1 MLNLNRSLLESRAAV
16 AEAPAPA
23 PAAKPS
29 LIFAETMANLSKP
42 KEAAPSKSEETRP
55 PESQEE
61 KRKRLRKE
69 ERRKLRVSFKP
80 DDLLVS
86 IREFVHDPEEE
97 MGHEDSMVR
106 DVGDSRGEGQMLKM
120 HKDLDVMD
128 EDEDSPPAEE
138 SLAPWVPPSREY
150 SLVLAIS
157 TLTDISLVVDFSV
170 VPSEELERNYT
181 TRGGKVELKSR
192 ERGVQ
197 AQRELTTLMVIYTT
211 PFDIPP
217 SPREPADPYSGELV
231 MEQAFGMPSE
241 ETKVII
247 LPHIISIKLC

>member
-1 MLNLNRSLLESRAAV
+1 
-16 AEAPAPA
+16 
-23 PAAKPS
+23 
-29 LIFAETMANLSKP
+29 MANLSKP
-42 KEAAPSKSEETRP
+42 KEATPLKPEEVRP

-80 DDLLVS
+80 DHLLVS
-86 IREFVHDPEEE
+86 TREFVHDPEEE

-128 EDEDSPPAEE
+128 EDEDGPPPEE
-138 SLAPWVPPSREY
+138 NLAPWVAPSREY
-150 SLVLAIS
+150 SL
-157 TLTDISLVVDFSV
+157 TLEFLTVTDISLGIDFSV
-170 VPSEELERNYT
+170 VPFEELERNYT

-192 ERGVQ
+192 EREVQ
-197 AQRELTTLMVIYTT
+197 NQRELSTLMVVYTT

-217 SPREPADPYSGELV
+217 SPREPSDPYSGESV
-231 MEQAFGMPSE
+231 TEQAFGMPSD
-241 ETKVII
+241 ETKV
-247 LPHIISIKLC
+247 LF

>member
-1 MLNLNRSLLESRAAV
+1 MENRATATESSTA
-16 AEAPAPA
+16 
-23 PAAKPS
+23 AAKPS

-42 KEAAPSKSEETRP
+42 KEATPSKFEEARP

-80 DDLLVS
+80 DHSLVS

-128 EDEDSPPAEE
+128 EDEDGSPAEE
-138 SLAPWVPPSREY
+138 TLAAWVSPSREY
-150 SLVLAIS
+150 PLILATQSSTKIS
-157 TLTDISLVVDFSV
+157 PVVDFSV
-170 VPSEELERNYT
+170 VALEELERNYT
-181 TRGGKVELKSR
+181 TRGGKLEIKSR
-192 ERGVQ
+192 EREVQ
-197 AQRELTTLMVIYTT
+197 EQRELTTLMVIYTT
-211 PFDIPP
+211 PSDIPP
-217 SPREPADPYSGELV
+217 SPREPSDPYSGDTV
-231 MEQAFGMPSE
+231 IEQTFGMPSD
-241 ETKVII
+241 ETKVISSQ
-247 LPHIISIKLC
+247 ISLT

>member
-1 MLNLNRSLLESRAAV
+1 MTESSMV
-16 AEAPAPA
+16 
-23 PAAKPS
+23 AAKPS

-42 KEAAPSKSEETRP
+42 KETIPSKSEEPRP

-80 DDLLVS
+80 DHSLVS

-128 EDEDSPPAEE
+128 EDEDSPPDEE
-138 SLAPWVPPSREY
+138 SLAPWVSPSREY
-150 SLVLAIS
+150 FITQSLQYF
-157 TLTDISLVVDFSV
+157 TDISSVVDFSV
-170 VPSEELERNYT
+170 VPPEELERNYVT
-181 TRGGKVELKSR
+181 CGGKVEIKSP
-192 ERGVQ
+192 EHEVQ
-197 AQRELTTLMVIYTT
+197 EQRELTTLMVIYTT
-211 PFDIPP
+211 PSDIPP
-217 SPREPADPYSGELV
+217 SPREPSDSYPSNSV
-231 MEQAFGMPSE
+231 IEQSFGMPSD
-241 ETKVII
+241 ETKVFI
-247 LPHIISIKLC
+247 